1 MPWIPRRV
9 VGWTRRTARR
19 ALYAARRRK
28 ARLAVAVASG
38 VWAWMLLREAAVALA
53 VAAGVTA
60 GLEWAVLA
68 ALVVWIVD
76 SALAG
81 SLLSHAVAVLA
92 SGIALVAMARL
103 TREGLPPKPRFSV
116 HGVGFIVAAVV
127 VAGAVLAFGVQL
139 YAYMLSRI
147 DSLPLNMYEVMAPL
161 KETFAGRLVTATL
174 VVAAAA
180 YSSYKITDAL
190 VVSTIDRESSRKLLA
205 LEAAD
210 DAGYLALAK
219 DYPTKLLGEAFVGIA
234 ALVYAPV
241 ARYLVDTVREAVAPL
256 GGEVFNAIAP
266 LIYYAMAWLALRVML
281 RGLLQPAVETP
292 PRAREAAAPL
302 LLALAVI
309 AALSIVNPQFR
320 VEALAAVGLQGRG
333 SLLPLDEEAFN
344 REYLSFMETIV
355 SIIEF
360 AVRFFWSG

>member
-1 MPWIPRRV
+1 MPWILRNIA
-9 VGWTRRTARR
+9 GWMRGTAGR
-19 ALYAARRRK
+19 ALYAARKRK
-28 ARLAVAVASG
+28 ARITVAAASG
-38 VWAWMLLREAAVALA
+38 VWAWILLRETTVALA
-53 VAAGVTA
+53 VAIGVAA
-60 GLEWAVLA
+60 GLEWAALA
-68 ALVVWIVD
+68 ALVVWIVG

-81 SLLSHAVAVLA
+81 SLLSHAVAALA
-92 SGIALVAMARL
+92 SGIALVAVARL
-103 TREGLPPKPRFSV
+103 TRDGLPAKPRFSA
-116 HGVGFIVAAVV
+116 HGIGFIVISVV

-139 YAYMLSRI
+139 YAYMLFRI
-147 DSLPLNMYEVMAPL
+147 EGLPLSMYEVMAPL
-161 KETFAGRLVTATL
+161 KETFAGRLATATL

-180 YSSYKITDAL
+180 YSSYKIIDAL

-210 DAGYLALAK
+210 EAGYLALAK
-219 DYPTKLLGEAFVGIA
+219 DYPTKLLGEVFVGIA

-241 ARYLVDTVREAVAPL
+241 ARYLVDTLREAVASL
-256 GGEVFNAIAP
+256 GGEAFNAIAP
-266 LIYYAMAWLALRVML
+266 LIYYATAWLALRVML

-320 VEALAAVGLQGRG
+320 VEALTAIGLGERG
-333 SLLPLDEEAFN
+333 SLLSLDEEAFSK
-344 REYLSFMETIV
+344 EYLSFVETIA